1 MLHSVTTMPIKF
13 ALRTIIA
20 RKNLARAEAGMPPL
34 TQTEIA
40 ANSGVSQSVV
50 SKFLTKPP
58 KRIDLETIDRL
69 CTFLN
74 ITPNDLLG
82 YTSDASENQ

>member
-1 MLHSVTTMPIKF
+1 MLSSVTSMPIKF
-13 ALRTIIA
+13 SLRTIIA

-40 ANSGVSQSVV
+40 ASSGVSQSVV

-69 CTFLN
+69 CSFLD

-82 YTSDASENQ
+82 YTPDTDQ

>member
-1 MLHSVTTMPIKF
+1 MLTSMPVKF

-20 RKNLARAEAGMPPL
+20 RRNLARAEAGLPPL

-40 ANSGVSQSVV
+40 AGSGVNQSVL
-50 SKFLTKPP
+50 SKFLAEPP
-58 KRIDLETIDRL
+58 KRIDIKTIDRL
-69 CTFLN
+69 CSFLE

-82 YTSDASENQ
+82 YTPPEGD